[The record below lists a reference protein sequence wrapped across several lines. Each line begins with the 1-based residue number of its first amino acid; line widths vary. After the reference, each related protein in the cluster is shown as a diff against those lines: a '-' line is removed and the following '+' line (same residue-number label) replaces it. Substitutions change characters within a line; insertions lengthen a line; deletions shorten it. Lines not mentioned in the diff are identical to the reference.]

1 MLSVGMTWRAVL
13 VALLLLAACHQRIAG
28 GRADGAAIFSEVCAR
43 CHGPVGEPD
52 AANVARLGV
61 KPLTS
66 DNVQRHLTDD
76 DIRRQILR
84 GSENKQMPSF
94 AGALSD
100 DQVAAVIAHVRTLGP
115 AAATAAQKSGSN

>member
-1 MLSVGMTWRAVL
+1 MTRSVVL
-13 VALLLLAACHQRIAG
+13 AALLCCLAGCRDLIAG

-43 CHGPVGEPD
+43 CHGPQGEPD

-66 DNVQRHLTDD
+66 DNVQHQLSDE

-100 DQVAAVIAHVRTLGP
+100 AQVDAVIAHVRTLGS
-115 AAATAAQKSGSN
+115 AR